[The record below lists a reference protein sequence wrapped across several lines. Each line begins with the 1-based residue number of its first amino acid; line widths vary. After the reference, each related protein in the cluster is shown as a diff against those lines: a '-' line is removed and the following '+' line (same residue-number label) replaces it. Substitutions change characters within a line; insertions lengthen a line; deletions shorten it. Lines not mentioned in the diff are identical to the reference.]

1 MNRPAIL
8 RSTRLPRP
16 NKFGAKRAAVG
27 EHLFDSMGE
36 GRRWQQLQLLQRA
49 GHISDLQRQ
58 IHFPLYV
65 FDWLIGEYVADFVYR
80 RDGKRVVEDFKG
92 HVTDLFRWKAKH
104 FAAQYGQEI
113 EVVK

>member
-1 MNRPAIL
+1 MSATAMGWRGRGA
-8 RSTRLPRP
+8 

-27 EHLFDSMGE
+27 AELFDSTGE
-36 GRRWQQLQLLQRA
+36 ARRWVDLQLLQRA
-49 GHISDLQRQ
+49 GQITELRRQ
-58 IHFPLYV
+58 VRFPLYV
-65 FDWLIGEYVADFVYR
+65 FDWLIGEYIADFVYR

-92 HVTDLFRWKAKH
+92 VVTDLFKWKAKH